1 VPIEEARALKAH
13 HTRIEDA
20 HHTRIED
27 AHHTRIKDAHPAHRI
42 EHTWDT
48 SAKSSPT
55 N

>member
-1 VPIEEARALKAH
+1 MALELEQHTRIEDAH
-13 HTRIEDA
+13 RTRIEDA

-27 AHHTRIKDAHPAHRI
+27 AYPAHRI

-48 SAKSSPT
+48 SAKSLPT